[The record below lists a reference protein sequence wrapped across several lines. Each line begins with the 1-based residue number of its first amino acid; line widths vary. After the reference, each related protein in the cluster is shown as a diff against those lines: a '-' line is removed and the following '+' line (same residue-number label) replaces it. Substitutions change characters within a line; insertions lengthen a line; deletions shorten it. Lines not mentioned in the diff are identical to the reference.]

1 MSKVNVKSS
10 RKKIIIEIYEST
22 QYHWNKKCYTF
33 TDTDCDLGCSL
44 HCNIFVL
51 LQFQT
56 WGWWPPPSADR
67 KATAPDL
74 FKGRVP
80 RHPNT
85 ISYAIL
91 LIDPVLHITLTM
103 LPGYCF
109 CIHAGNLNFLILQL
123 LHHGVPGVD
132 GCHPQMYRQ
141 ATAVACG
148 RPPRHRPPARCP
160 SFILDLYFMFTI
172 VPKTDDAATIFT
184 GLLYTYHTMKLVRGP
199 SGLYWKGNQLL
210 A

>member
-1 MSKVNVKSS
+1 MSKFNVKSS
-10 RKKIIIEIYEST
+10 RKKIKTEIYEST

-44 HCNIFVL
+44 HCNIFAL

-74 FKGRVP
+74 FKGQVP

>member
-10 RKKIIIEIYEST
+10 RKKIKTEIYEST

-44 HCNIFVL
+44 HCNIFAL

-74 FKGRVP
+74 FKGQVP

>member
-1 MSKVNVKSS
+1 MSKFNVKSS
-10 RKKIIIEIYEST
+10 RKKIKTEIYEST

-44 HCNIFVL
+44 HCNIFAL

-74 FKGRVP
+74 FKGQVP

-160 SFILDLYFMFTI
+160 SFILDLYI
-172 VPKTDDAATIFT
+172 ILP
-184 GLLYTYHTMKLVRGP
+184 
-199 SGLYWKGNQLL
+199 
-210 A
+210 

>member
-1 MSKVNVKSS
+1 MSKFNVKSS
-10 RKKIIIEIYEST
+10 RKKIKTEIYEST

-74 FKGRVP
+74 FKGQVP

-172 VPKTDDAATIFT
+172 VPKTDDAATIFYRIT
-184 GLLYTYHTMKLVRGP
+184 LHIPHDEAGAGP
-199 SGLYWKGNQLL
+199 
-210 A
+210 